1 MYYLTYHFNCCVLA
15 TYLLLWLYILW
26 HWRVILPDFVIFSL
40 QVPVSQLV
48 GKYVLLY
55 FSANW
60 CPPCR
65 AFLPRLIE
73 FYREIKATDDDFE
86 VVFIS
91 SDNEQTSFEEFF
103 EGMPWLALPFG
114 DLRKANLTR
123 LFKVFGIPKLVVI
136 GPSGKTVSTEAREL
150 IILHGAKAYP
160 FTEERL
166 KEIEA
171 EVEEMAKDWPKKM
184 THALHEEHELV
195 LTRRTIYTC
204 DDCEE
209 DGRVWSF
216 NCEECDFV
224 LHPNCA
230 LEEKKRVR
238 NDDDRKGR
246 RILEW
251 ICDGNVCFR
260 P

>member
-1 MYYLTYHFNCCVLA
+1 M
-15 TYLLLWLYILW
+15 
-26 HWRVILPDFVIFSL
+26 
-40 QVPVSQLV
+40 

-73 FYREIKATDDDFE
+73 FYHEVKAKDDDFE

-91 SDNEQTSFEEFF
+91 SDNDQTSFEEFF
-103 EGMPWLALPFG
+103 EGMPWLAFPFG
-114 DLRKANLTR
+114 DLRKAHLAR

-136 GPSGKTVSTEAREL
+136 GPSGKTISTEAREL
-150 IILHGAKAYP
+150 IMLHGAKAYP

-171 EVEEMAKDWPKKM
+171 ELEEMAKDWPKKM
-184 THALHEEHELV
+184 AHALHDEHELV
-195 LTRRTIYTC
+195 LTRRKIYTC
-204 DDCEE
+204 DGCEE
-209 DGRVWSF
+209 DGRAWSF
-216 NCEECDFV
+216 NCEECAFD

-230 LEEKKRVR
+230 LEEKKGTG
-238 NDDDRKGR
+238 NDDDPEGKRTSE
-246 RILEW
+246 EW